1 MVAHARLRAPP
12 RGASLRYDKRT
23 GRYHDDPVT
32 ALADAVLPLV
42 RTRADVWRWNIANA
56 HGARMHEAVAILRQ
70 AAEDDDPGEV
80 FAVTQRTIAS
90 ALKVIMRADD
100 SSGIIGDAC
109 RDLLDLHPILAAQAR
124 PATSKLVDWM
134 LKFQFDNEC
143 DYFTIDPVAYAP
155 ALGTDGMA
163 SYRVRLDEH
172 AAALGPRPPEDQR
185 WSSPLSGGW
194 FTLDWNAQRLAVFDR
209 DVDAIIRTHARDRR
223 VAAWLMDTATAL
235 MEIGEVDAAIDWAKQ
250 ATDFD
255 DGHQARRAADYWC
268 ELLAEH
274 RPNELLDARVEIFR
288 RWPSSTTAGCLYRDA
303 HSAWPDYEDE
313 VLERLTPHPRDAVLF
328 AQLSL
333 KDIPFAWDL
342 ARTLGLDDHRTWSDL
357 AKAYEKLDPIAVLP
371 VYTRLVEGELT
382 DADARHY
389 RSAARRLKKMR
400 KLAAGSSES
409 AEVDELIADLRG
421 RYRRRPRLQLE
432 FDRAGLP

>member
-1 MVAHARLRAPP
+1 M
-12 RGASLRYDKRT
+12 
-23 GRYHDDPVT
+23 T

-42 RTRADVWRWNIANA
+42 RTRADVWRWNVANA

-70 AAEDDDPGEV
+70 AAEDDDPAEV
-80 FAVTQRTIAS
+80 FAVTQRAIAS

-109 RDLLDLHPILAAQAR
+109 RDLLELHPILAVLAR
-124 PATSKLVDWM
+124 PAPTRLVDWLM
-134 LKFQFDNEC
+134 KFQFDDEC
-143 DYFTIDPVAYAP
+143 DYFTIDPVAYAA

-163 SYRVRLDEH
+163 SYRRKLEER
-172 AAALGPRPPEDQR
+172 AATLGPRTRENQFSDAQ
-185 WSSPLSGGW
+185 
-194 FTLDWNAQRLAVFDR
+194 FTLEWNARRLAVLDR
-209 DVDAIIRTHARDRR
+209 DVDAIIRTHARERR
-223 VAAWLMDTATAL
+223 VAAWLQDTAMAL
-235 MEIGEVDAAIDWAKQ
+235 NEIGEVELAIDWAKQ

-268 ELLAEH
+268 ELLAAH
-274 RPNELLDARVEIFR
+274 RPDELLDARVAIFR
-288 RWPSSTTAGCLYRDA
+288 RWPSSTTAGHLYRDA
-303 HSAWPDYEDE
+303 RSAWPKYEDE
-313 VLERLTPHPRDAVLF
+313 VCARLTSRPRDAVLF

-333 KDIPFAWDL
+333 KDIPLAWNL
-342 ARTLGLDDHRTWSDL
+342 ARTLGLEDDRTWSDL
-357 AKAYEKLDPIAVLP
+357 GKAYEKLDPVAVLP
-371 VYTRLVEGELT
+371 VYTDLVERELA

-400 KLAAGSSES
+400 KLATGSGEA
-409 AEVDELIADLRG
+409 AEVDEFIADLRE